1 MKLVSAFLRV
11 EVERLHNSPH
21 EAIGNIVNSTID
33 TDVII
38 IGAGLAGA
46 TAARELGARGI
57 ETIVVEAR
65 DRLGG
70 RLFTEQRFGR
80 YLELGG
86 NWMHWT
92 QPHVWAEVTR
102 YGLEADRL
110 ARAEET
116 FWFAN
121 GKLQKGDLPGFMELI
136 DPGMEALVGK
146 AGKLMPRP
154 DLVST
159 GEEFIAADQLTLQQ
173 ALDSLDL
180 SDDERQANE
189 AAWVG
194 HCNGPLDQVGFSAA
208 LRWTAATSGAW
219 KVMHEASSVYRL
231 KEGNDQLVKA
241 IAGDIKGEIR
251 LNTAATAI
259 AHDEDGV
266 TVTLADGT
274 HLRARKVILT
284 APLNILH
291 EMEITPPLSKIKR
304 AASQSGTAS
313 QGVKL
318 WIRVKGPIKPFFAY
332 STKDHPL
339 SVVRTEFVGEDDAI
353 LVSFGADGSRIDVT
367 DVQAVSDALSVWR
380 DDLEI
385 LELAAHDWNADPY
398 AKETWL
404 INRPEAYTQSQA
416 ELQRPEGNLH
426 LAGADIANLWAGF
439 FDGAIESGLRVAR
452 EVGEALGRDKN

>member
-1 MKLVSAFLRV
+1 MS
-11 EVERLHNSPH
+11 ENY
-21 EAIGNIVNSTID
+21 D
-33 TDVII
+33 TDVIV

-57 ETIVVEAR
+57 ETIVLEAR

-70 RLFTEQRFGR
+70 RLFTEQRFGKH
-80 YLELGG
+80 LELGG

-121 GKLQKGDLPGFMELI
+121 GELQKGDLPGFMELI
-136 DPGMEALVGK
+136 DPGMEALVGD
-146 AGKLMPRP
+146 AGKLLPRP
-154 DLVST
+154 DLVAD
-159 GEEFIAADQLTLQQ
+159 GEEFASADQLTLQQ
-173 ALDSLDL
+173 ALDALDL

-208 LRWTAATSGAW
+208 IRWTAATSGAW

-231 KEGNDQLVKA
+231 KDGNDQLVKS
-241 IAGDIKGEIR
+241 IAADVKGEIR
-251 LNTAATAI
+251 LNSPVTAI
-259 AHDEDGV
+259 AHDAQGA
-266 TVTLADGT
+266 TVSLADGST
-274 HLRARKVILT
+274 LRARKVILT

-291 EMEITPPLSKIKR
+291 ELDITPALSETKR
-304 AASQSGTAS
+304 EASQAGTAS

-339 SVVRTEFVGEDDAI
+339 SVVRTEFVGEDDAV
-353 LVSFGADGSRIDVT
+353 LVSFGADASRIDVT
-367 DVQAVSDALSVWR
+367 SIEQVSKALNVWR
-380 DDLEI
+380 DDLEV
-385 LELAAHDWNADPY
+385 LEIAAHDWNADPY

-404 INRPEAYTQSQA
+404 IHRPGAYSQSQA

-452 EVGEALGRDKN
+452 EVADELAS

>member
-1 MKLVSAFLRV
+1 MSENF
-11 EVERLHNSPH
+11 
-21 EAIGNIVNSTID
+21 D

-46 TAARELGARGI
+46 TAARELGARGVD
-57 ETIVVEAR
+57 TIVLEAR

-70 RLFTEQRFGR
+70 RLFTEKRFGK

-92 QPHVWAEVTR
+92 QPHVWAEITR

-121 GKLQKGDLPGFMELI
+121 GQVQKGDLPGFMELI
-136 DPGMEALVGK
+136 DPGMEALVGNS
-146 AGKLMPRP
+146 GKLLPRP
-154 DLVST
+154 DQLADS
-159 GEEFIAADQLTLQQ
+159 EEFKAADQLTLQQ
-173 ALDSLDL
+173 ALDALDL

-189 AAWVG
+189 AAWIG

-208 LRWTAATSGAW
+208 IRWTAATSGAW

-231 KEGNDQLVKA
+231 KDGNDQLVKS

-251 LNTAATAI
+251 LNTPVTKI
-259 AHDEDGV
+259 EHDETGVSV
-266 TVTLADGT
+266 TVDGGQQ
-274 HLRARKVILT
+274 LRARKVILT

-291 EMEITPPLSKIKR
+291 ELDITPALSAVKLE
-304 AASQSGTAS
+304 ASQAGTAS

-339 SVVRTEFVGEDDAI
+339 SVVRTEFVGEEDAV
-353 LVSFGADGSRIDVT
+353 LVSFGGDASRIDVT
-367 DVQAVSDALSVWR
+367 NIQEVQKALSVWR

-385 LELAAHDWNADPY
+385 LEVAAHDWNADPY

-404 INRPEAYTQSQA
+404 IHRPQAYTTSQA
-416 ELQRPEGNLH
+416 ELQRPEGHLH
-426 LAGADIANLWAGF
+426 LAGGDIANLWAGF
-439 FDGAIESGLRVAR
+439 FDGAIESGLVVAR
-452 EVGEALGRDKN
+452 EVAEKLTSEAAQALAVK

>member
-1 MKLVSAFLRV
+1 M
-11 EVERLHNSPH
+11 
-21 EAIGNIVNSTID
+21 STNYD
-33 TDVII
+33 ADVIV
-38 IGAGLAGA
+38 IGAGLAGV
-46 TAARELGARGI
+46 TAARELSARGKKV
-57 ETIVVEAR
+57 IVLEAR

-70 RLFTEQRFGR
+70 RLYTEQRFGK

-92 QPHVWAEVTR
+92 QPHVWSEVTR

-116 FWFAN
+116 YWFAN
-121 GKLQKGDLPGFMELI
+121 GELQKGDLPGFMDLI
-136 DPGMEALVGK
+136 DPGMEALVG
-146 AGKLMPRP
+146 ASGKLLPRP
-154 DLVST
+154 DLIASD
-159 GEEFIAADQLTLQQ
+159 EDFAAADQLTLQQ
-173 ALDSLDL
+173 ALDALDL

-208 LRWTAATSGAW
+208 IRWTAATSGAW

-231 KEGNDQLVKA
+231 KDGNDQLVKS
-241 IAGDIKGEIR
+241 IAADIKGEVR
-251 LNTAATAI
+251 LNAPVTAI
-259 AHDEDGV
+259 EHDDQGV
-266 TVTLADGT
+266 SVALENGST
-274 HLRARKVILT
+274 LRARKVILT

-291 EMEITPPLSKIKR
+291 ELDITPPLSEAKR
-304 AASQSGTAS
+304 QASQAGTAS

-339 SVVRTEFVGEDDAI
+339 SVVRTEFVGEDDAV
-353 LVSFGADGSRIDVT
+353 LVSFGADASRIDVT
-367 DVQAVSDALSVWR
+367 SVEEVSKALQVWR
-380 DDLEI
+380 DDLEV
-385 LELAAHDWNADPY
+385 LEIAAHDWNADPH

-404 INRPEAYTQSQA
+404 IHRPGAYSQSQA
-416 ELQRPEGNLH
+416 ELQRPEGHLH

-439 FDGAIESGLRVAR
+439 FDGAIESGLRVSR
-452 EVGEALGRDKN
+452 EVAQALDEN

>member
-1 MKLVSAFLRV
+1 MNTAY
-11 EVERLHNSPH
+11 
-21 EAIGNIVNSTID
+21 D

-46 TAARELGARGI
+46 TAARELGAKGVD
-57 ETIVVEAR
+57 TIVLEAR

-70 RLFTEQRFGR
+70 RLYTEQRFGR
-80 YLELGG
+80 YLEYGG

-116 FWFAN
+116 FWFAD

-136 DPGMEALVGK
+136 DPGMEALVGN
-146 AGKLMPRP
+146 AGKILPRP
-154 DLVST
+154 DLVAGS
-159 GEEFIAADQLTLQQ
+159 EEFAAADQLTLQQ
-173 ALDSLDL
+173 ALDALDL

-208 LRWTAATSGAW
+208 LRWSAATSGAW
-219 KVMHEASSVYRL
+219 KVMHEASAVYRL
-231 KEGNDQLVKA
+231 KDGNDQLVNS
-241 IAGDIKGEIR
+241 IAADIKGDIR
-251 LNTAATAI
+251 LNSPVTSI
-259 AHDEDGV
+259 AHDDQGA
-266 TVTLADGT
+266 TVVLADGSA
-274 HLRARKVILT
+274 LRARKIILT

-291 EMEITPPLSKIKR
+291 ELQIEPALSEVKL
-304 AASQSGTAS
+304 AASKSGTAS

-318 WIRVKGPIKPFFAY
+318 WIRVKGPITPFFAY
-332 STKDHPL
+332 STQDHPL
-339 SVVRTEFVGEDDAI
+339 SVVRTEFVSDEDAV
-353 LVSFGADGSRIDVT
+353 LVSFGADASRIDVT
-367 DVQAVSDALSVWR
+367 NVDEVAKALSVWR

-385 LELAAHDWNADPY
+385 LEVAAHDWNADPY

-404 INRPEAYTQSQA
+404 IHRPEAYTQSQA

-452 EVGEALGRDKN
+452 EVSEELNQSN

>member
-1 MKLVSAFLRV
+1 MSEKF
-11 EVERLHNSPH
+11 
-21 EAIGNIVNSTID
+21 D
-33 TDVII
+33 TDVIV
-38 IGAGLAGA
+38 IGAGLAGV
-46 TAARELGARGI
+46 TAARELGARGVD
-57 ETIVVEAR
+57 TIVLEAR

-70 RLFTEQRFGR
+70 RLFTEKRFGR

-116 FWFAN
+116 FWYAN
-121 GKLQKGDLPGFMELI
+121 GEVRKGDLPGFMELI
-136 DPGMEALVGK
+136 DPGMEALVGTSS
-146 AGKLMPRP
+146 KLIPRP
-154 DLVST
+154 DQIADS
-159 GEEFIAADQLTLQQ
+159 EEFKEADQLTLQQ
-173 ALDSLDL
+173 ALDALDL
-180 SDDERQANE
+180 SDEERQANE
-189 AAWVG
+189 AAWIG

-219 KVMHEASSVYRL
+219 KVMHEASSMYRL
-231 KEGNDQLVKA
+231 KNGNDQLVNS

-251 LNTAATAI
+251 LNSPVTKI
-259 AHDEDGV
+259 EHDEAGV
-266 TVTLADGT
+266 TVTVEGGQT
-274 HLRARKVILT
+274 LRARKAILT

-291 EMEITPPLSKIKR
+291 ELDITPALSDVKR
-304 AASQSGTAS
+304 EAAQAGTAS

-339 SVVRTEFVGEDDAI
+339 SVVRTEFVGEDDAV
-353 LVSFGADGSRIDVT
+353 LVSFGGDASRIDVT
-367 DVQAVSDALSVWR
+367 SIEEVQQALSAWR

-385 LELAAHDWNADPY
+385 LEIAAHDWNADPY

-404 INRPEAYTQSQA
+404 IQRPQAYTTSQA

-426 LAGADIANLWAGF
+426 LASGDIANLWAGF
-439 FDGAIESGLRVAR
+439 FDGAIESGMTVAR
-452 EVGEALGRDKN
+452 EVAGKLAE

>member
-1 MKLVSAFLRV
+1 M
-11 EVERLHNSPH
+11 
-21 EAIGNIVNSTID
+21 STNFD
-33 TDVII
+33 TDVIV
-38 IGAGLAGA
+38 IGAGLAGV
-46 TAARELGARGI
+46 TAARELGARGVD
-57 ETIVVEAR
+57 TIVLEAR

-121 GKLQKGDLPGFMELI
+121 GELQKGDLPGFMDLI
-136 DPGMEALVGK
+136 DPGMEALVGD
-146 AGKLMPRP
+146 AGKLLPRP
-154 DLVST
+154 DLVAD
-159 GEEFIAADQLTLQQ
+159 GEQFAAADQLTLQQ
-173 ALDSLDL
+173 ALDALEL

-208 LRWTAATSGAW
+208 IRWTAATSGAW

-231 KEGNDQLVKA
+231 KEGNDQLVNS
-241 IAGDIKGEIR
+241 IAGDIKGEVR
-251 LNTAATAI
+251 LNNPVTAI
-259 AHDEDGV
+259 THDQDGVSVTVEDG
-266 TVTLADGT
+266 TA
-274 HLRARKVILT
+274 LRARKVILT

-291 EMEITPPLSKIKR
+291 ELDITPPLSDAKL

-332 STKDHPL
+332 STQDHPL
-339 SVVRTEFVGEDDAI
+339 SVVRTEFVGDEDAV
-353 LVSFGADGSRIDVT
+353 LVSFGADASRIDVT
-367 DVQAVSDALSVWR
+367 SIEEVSKALRTWR
-380 DDLEI
+380 DDLEV
-385 LELAAHDWNADPY
+385 LEIAAHDWNADPY

-404 INRPEAYTQSQA
+404 IHRPEAYTQSQA

-439 FDGAIESGLRVAR
+439 FDGAIESGLRTAR
-452 EVGEALGRDKN
+452 EVAATLN

>member
-1 MKLVSAFLRV
+1 MSENF
-11 EVERLHNSPH
+11 
-21 EAIGNIVNSTID
+21 D
-33 TDVII
+33 TDVIV

-46 TAARELGARGI
+46 TAARELGARGVDS
-57 ETIVVEAR
+57 IVLEAR

-70 RLFTEQRFGR
+70 RLYTEKRFGK

-92 QPHVWAEVTR
+92 QPHVWAEITR

-121 GKLQKGDLPGFMELI
+121 GEVRKGDLPGFMKLI
-136 DPGMEALVGK
+136 DPGMEALVGNS
-146 AGKLMPRP
+146 GKLLPRP
-154 DLVST
+154 DLVADS
-159 GEEFIAADQLTLQQ
+159 EEFKEADQLTLQQ
-173 ALDSLDL
+173 ALDALDL

-241 IAGDIKGEIR
+241 IAGDIKGEVR
-251 LNTAATAI
+251 LDSPVTRI
-259 AHDEDGV
+259 EHDAQGVSV
-266 TVTLADGT
+266 TVEGGQT
-274 HLRARKVILT
+274 LRARKAILT

-291 EMEITPPLSKIKR
+291 ELDITPALSEVKR
-304 AASQSGTAS
+304 EASQAGTAS

-318 WIRVKGPIKPFFAY
+318 WMRVKGPIKPFFAY

-339 SVVRTEFVGEDDAI
+339 SVVRTEFVGEQDAV
-353 LVSFGADGSRIDVT
+353 LVSFGADASRIDVT
-367 DVQAVSDALSVWR
+367 SIEEVQKALSVWR
-380 DDLEI
+380 DDIEI
-385 LELAAHDWNADPY
+385 LELAAHDWNEDPY

-404 INRPEAYTQSQA
+404 INRPLAYTQSQA

-452 EVGEALGRDKN
+452 EVSQDLYRDVAGLETAVV